1 MKTEIY
7 QISESELNDFDQL
20 YDGTISED
28 DFYIIKAK
36 LQLDEVLN
44 HKFIVYKML
53 RREIELDGLSDKVLK
68 SRLSA
73 LNNRSSNKKYKYIL
87 ASLFSFVAIMF
98 VIIINFTKQS
108 ESEELYNRYKESETG
123 LSIKMNDT
131 NNSQMNDVMI
141 DIANSKYTHAISK
154 LNAIPQT
161 DTTDFYLAYCH
172 ERSSDVNLALSG
184 YEKLTQSSSI
194 TIKHKSQFRIALLHF
209 KLNNNKAMDE
219 MKVIAY
225 DSLNNYNL
233 LAKEILLSIHK

>member
-44 HKFIVYKML
+44 HKFIIYKML
-53 RREIELDGLSDKVLK
+53 RREIDLDGLTNKVLK

-73 LNNRSSNKKYKYIL
+73 LDNRSSNKKYTYIL
-87 ASLFSFVAIMF
+87 ASLFSFVAIML
-98 VIIINFTKQS
+98 VIMINFTKQS

-131 NNSQMNDVMI
+131 NNSQINDVMI
-141 DIANSKYTHAISK
+141 DIANSNYTHAISK
-154 LNAIPQT
+154 LNVIPQT
-161 DTTDFYLAYCH
+161 DTTVFYLAYCH
-172 ERSSDVNLALSG
+172 ERSSNVNLALSG
-184 YEKLTQSSSI
+184 YEKLTESSSM
-194 TIKHKSQFRIALLHF
+194 TIKHKSQFRIALLHL
-209 KLNNNKAMDE
+209 KLNNTKAMDE
-219 MKVIAY
+219 IKGIAN